1 MKVALVCDWY
11 EPRLGGIELHLQDL
25 ARRLTDVGHEVHVVT
40 TTPGAPVVDGITVHR
55 ADAPLAPRFGFACTP
70 AGLRRVAEVIRRE
83 KFDVVH
89 AHVSIVSPVA
99 FAGAASAQDARIPTV
114 LTFHSV
120 VPRTRW
126 LASAA
131 NAVLHCSRWSAVFTA
146 VSRRV
151 ARDVQ
156 PLAGSRAIQLLP
168 NGIDTSFWQPRRS
181 NRDSTRVELVSVMR
195 LNAKKRPLALVDLM
209 RRIEASTD
217 NQPVRLRVAGDGPL
231 RPQLERSVLRRGL
244 GDRVEILG
252 RLSRDEIRDLFAAS
266 DVFVLPTVRESFGL
280 AALEARASGLPVVAM
295 ARSGVAELIEAGV
308 EGLLAESDA
317 ELAVH
322 TTALVRDSALRQRIA
337 EHNSQTPVR
346 SGWETVVP
354 QHLAHYEMAR
364 SLIS

>member
-1 MKVALVCDWY
+1 MRIALVCDWY

-25 ARRLTDVGHEVHVVT
+25 SRRLTDAGHEAEVVT
-40 TTPGAPVVDGITVHR
+40 TTPGAPIVNGIPVHR
-55 ADAPLAPRFGFACTP
+55 VPAVRAPKFHFACTP
-70 AGLRRVAEVIRRE
+70 AGLRGVAEVIRRE

-99 FAGAASAQDARIPTV
+99 FAGAQAAQGARIPTV

-131 NAVLHCSRWSAVFTA
+131 NTLLRCSRWDAVFTA

-151 ARDVQ
+151 AHDIQ
-156 PLAGSRAIQLLP
+156 PLAGSRLIDALP
-168 NGIDTSFWQPRRS
+168 NGIDTSFWTPRPRP
-181 NRDSTRVELVSVMR
+181 STPGPLELVSVMR
-195 LNAKKRPLALVDLM
+195 LNAKKRPLALVQLM
-209 RRIEASTD
+209 RRLETSID
-217 NQPVRLRVAGDGPL
+217 HPVRLRVAGDGPL
-231 RPQLERSVLRRGL
+231 RRQLERSVLRYGL

-252 RLSRDEIRDLFAAS
+252 RLSRDGIRDLFAAS

-295 ARSGVAELIEAGV
+295 AQSGVAELVEHGV
-308 EGLLAESDA
+308 EGLLATSDA
-317 ELAVH
+317 ELARH
-322 TTALVRDSALRQRIA
+322 TATLVGDSPLRHRIA
-337 EHNSQTPVR
+337 EHNRETPVAM
-346 SGWETVVP
+346 GWETVVP
-354 QHLAHYEMAR
+354 RHLEYYEIAR